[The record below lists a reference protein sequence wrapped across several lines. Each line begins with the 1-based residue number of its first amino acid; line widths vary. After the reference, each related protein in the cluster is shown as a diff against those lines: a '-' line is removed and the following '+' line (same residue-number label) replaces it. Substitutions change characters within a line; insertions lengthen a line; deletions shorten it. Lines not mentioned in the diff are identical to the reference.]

1 MLDISPVTR
10 SERVDDLPLIL
21 HCLETMGVARELDST
36 LDPAHKNRGGLSYG
50 QLSVLLIA
58 YSVSQG
64 DHRLCAMEA
73 WVRAQHQT
81 LATSTGW
88 TIGDKDMTDDR
99 LAALLSVLGGS
110 AELGLVEERLS
121 RQHIRAYALPTEVA
135 RCDGSSFS
143 VYHEESESGSASPL
157 LNYGY
162 SKDHRPD
169 LRQYRQML
177 GTLDP
182 AGIPLVSATLPG
194 NGNDDSLYYPFWLG
208 LVSAIGHRDFL
219 YIADCKAASS
229 ANRAKIQG
237 AKGRYCFPLALTGLY
252 PDRLKTWVLNPPA
265 QLQAV
270 TLPPS
275 ASLQVTVVE
284 GFEVELGQLWTDPDT
299 QNAYRWVERHLV
311 IRSASLAQRQQ
322 QGLQQRLARAE
333 IGLIK
338 LAAKPAKEHCDL
350 KQQVTALLQRHRVQD
365 FFTWDIHSQ
374 LVTRAIGRGRPN
386 PQKPKPTV
394 TLTQFQLQFQ
404 AQPDAIAQAVALT
417 GWRIYV
423 TNVPVQQLSWFQAIL
438 CYREQ
443 WQLERGFHRFKRGR
457 LPALPICLQDEQ
469 RIIGL
474 MFLLTLALRLFTL
487 MEFVVRRQLH
497 QDADTLPGLY
507 AGNPKRSTTR
517 PSAEHLLAAFGG
529 ITRYFHRDGSS
540 EISPLSPLQRKI
552 LTLLGV
558 PLSIYNLP
566 RLNPQLEPN

>member
-1 MLDISPVTR
+1 MVDILPVTR

-21 HCLETMGVARELDST
+21 HWLETMGVARELDSA
-36 LDPAHKNRGGLSYG
+36 LDPGHKNRVGLSSG
-50 QLSVLLIA
+50 QLSVLLIT

-64 DHRLCAMEA
+64 EHRLCAMEA
-73 WVRAQHQT
+73 WVRAHHQT
-81 LATSTGW
+81 LETATGW

-110 AELGLVEERLS
+110 DELGPVEERLS
-121 RQHIRAYALPTEVA
+121 RQQIRAYALPTEVA

-143 VYHEESESGSASPL
+143 VYHEVAESGSANRL

-194 NGNDDSLYYPFWLG
+194 NGNDDPLYYPFWLG

-219 YIADCKAASS
+219 YIADCKAASY
-229 ANRAKIQG
+229 ANRAKIHG
-237 AKGRYCFPLALTGLY
+237 AKGHYCFPLALTGLY
-252 PDRLKTWVLNPPA
+252 PDRLKAWVLNPLA

-275 ASLQVTVVE
+275 ASMQVTEVE
-284 GFEVELGQLWTDPDT
+284 GFDIELGQQWTDPTT
-299 QNAYRWVERHLV
+299 QQTYRWMERHLV
-311 IRSASLAQRQQ
+311 IRSPSLAQRQQ
-322 QGLQQRLARAE
+322 QGLQLRLARAE
-333 IGLIK
+333 VGLTK

-365 FFTWDIHSQ
+365 FFSWDIHAQQ
-374 LVTRAIGRGRPN
+374 LTRAIGRGRPN

-404 AQPDAIAQAVALT
+404 TQPDAIAQAVALT

-423 TNVPVQQLSWFQAIL
+423 TNVPAEQLHWVQAIL
-438 CYREQ
+438 YYREQ

-457 LPALPICLQDEQ
+457 LPALPICLQDEP

-474 MFLLTLALRLFTL
+474 MFLLTLALRVFTL
-487 MEFVVRRQLH
+487 MEFVVRRQLQ
-497 QDADTLPGLY
+497 QDTDTLPGLY

-517 PSAEHLLAAFGG
+517 PAAEHLLSAFGG

-540 EISPLSPLQRKI
+540 EISPLSPLQQKI
-552 LTLLGV
+552 LTLMGV
-558 PLSIYNLP
+558 PLSIYALP
-566 RLNPQLEPN
+566 GLNPQLEPN

>member
-1 MLDISPVTR
+1 MLDRLPQTR

-21 HCLETMGVARELDST
+21 HWLETMGVARELDSA
-36 LDPAHKNRGGLSYG
+36 LDPAHKNRVGLSYG
-50 QLSVLLIA
+50 QLSVLLIT

-73 WVRAQHQT
+73 WVRAHHQT
-81 LATSTGW
+81 LEAATGW

-110 AELGLVEERLS
+110 AELGFVEERLS
-121 RQHIRAYALPTEVA
+121 RQQIRAYDLPTAVA

-143 VYHEESESGSASPL
+143 VYHEESEAGPASPL

-194 NGNDDSLYYPFWLG
+194 NGNDDTLYYPFWLG

-219 YIADCKAASS
+219 YIADCKAASYE
-229 ANRAKIQG
+229 NRAKIQRG
-237 AKGRYCFPLALTGLY
+237 QGRYCFPLALTGRQ
-252 PDRLKTWVLNPPA
+252 PEQLKAWVLNPPA
-265 QLQAV
+265 QRQTV
-270 TLPPS
+270 TLPAS
-275 ASLQVTVVE
+275 AAQPVTVVE

-299 QNAYRWVERHLV
+299 QQAYRWVERHLV

-322 QGLQQRLARAE
+322 QGLQQRLARAAA
-333 IGLIK
+333 GLTK
-338 LAAKPAKEHCDL
+338 LAAKPAKDHCDL
-350 KQQVTALLQRHRVQD
+350 KQQVTALLQRHRVQEC
-365 FFTWDIHSQ
+365 FTWDIHAQ

-394 TLTQFQLQFQ
+394 SLTQFQLQFQ
-404 AQPDAIAQAVALT
+404 TQPDAIAQAVALT

-423 TNVPVQQLSWFQAIL
+423 TNVPAEQLSWFQAIL
-438 CYREQ
+438 YYREQ

-457 LPALPICLQDEQ
+457 LPALPICLQDDQ

-474 MFLLTLALRLFTL
+474 MFLLTLALRVFTL
-487 MEFVVRRQLH
+487 MEFVVRRQLQ
-497 QDADTLPGLY
+497 QDTDTLPGLY
-507 AGNPKRSTTR
+507 AGNPKRTTAR
-517 PSAEHLLAAFGG
+517 PSAEHLLSAFGG
-529 ITRYFHRDGSS
+529 ITRYFHRDGST
-540 EISPLSPLQRKI
+540 EISPLSPLQQKI
-552 LTLLGV
+552 LTLMAV
-558 PLSIYNLP
+558 PLSIYAIP
-566 RLNPQLEPN
+566 TLNPQLEPN